1 MAIKATYVTVDGE
14 GREIQKDPVT
24 DNGSKK
30 SATGLLKVV
39 KEDGKYVLVDKVPV
53 EEEKEGE
60 LQTVFLDGNLV
71 RQQYLKDIRER
82 VSAKTAKS

>member
-1 MAIKATYVTVDGE
+1 M
-14 GREIQKDPVT
+14 
-24 DNGSKK
+24 
-30 SATGLLKVV
+30 TGLLKVV
-39 KEDGKYVLVDKVPV
+39 KEGSKYVLVDKVSV